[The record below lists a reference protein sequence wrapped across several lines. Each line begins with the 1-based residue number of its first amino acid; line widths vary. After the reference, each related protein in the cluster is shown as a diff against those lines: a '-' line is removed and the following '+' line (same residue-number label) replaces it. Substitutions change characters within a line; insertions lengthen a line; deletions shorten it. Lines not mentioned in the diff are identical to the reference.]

1 MEIPFGRIIAIVSS
15 LACMVIAYIK
25 GRRIILW
32 GVLGYFMSFVAVVI
46 LLLRM
51 DLPRKEYPII
61 DALRQRYVSRGI
73 RKRFE
78 GLETTKDFLKEIDD
92 EKKDE
97 K

>member
-1 MEIPFGRIIAIVSS
+1 MDIPFGRIIAIVSS
-15 LACMVIAYIK
+15 LACRVIAYYK

-32 GVLGYFMSFVAVVI
+32 GVLGYFLSFVAVVI

-51 DLPRKEYPII
+51 DLPRKEYPMI
-61 DALRQRYVSRGI
+61 DGLRQRYVSRGT

>member
-32 GVLGYFMSFVAVVI
+32 GVLGYFLSFVAVVI

-51 DLPRKEYPII
+51 DLPRKKYPMI
-61 DALRQRYVSRGI
+61 DRLRQRYVSRGI

-92 EKKDE
+92 EQKDE

>member
-1 MEIPFGRIIAIVSS
+1 MDIPFGRIIAVVSS

-32 GVLGYFMSFVAVVI
+32 GVLGYFLSFVAVVI

-51 DLPRKEYPII
+51 DLPRKEYPMI
-61 DALRQRYVSRGI
+61 DRLRQRYVSRGI

-78 GLETTKDFLKEIDD
+78 ELETTKDFLKEIDD

>member
-1 MEIPFGRIIAIVSS
+1 VDIPFGRIIAIVSS

-25 GRRIILW
+25 GRRIVLW

-51 DLPRKEYPII
+51 DLPRKEYPMI
-61 DALRQRYVSRGI
+61 DGLRQRYVSRGI

-78 GLETTKDFLKEIDD
+78 ELETTKDFLKEIDD

>member
-1 MEIPFGRIIAIVSS
+1 
-15 LACMVIAYIK
+15 MVIAYIK

-32 GVLGYFMSFVAVVI
+32 GVLGYFLSFGAVVI

-51 DLPRKEYPII
+51 DLPRKEYPMI
-61 DALRQRYVSRGI
+61 DGLRQRYVSRGI